1 MKLEASRMHE
11 RKKTMIARIAAV
23 LMIGIAI
30 FWFLGSDIEHIEDTN
45 GPDNYSLTTIT
56 DENIIKRDVGALGL
70 NKKKGLLTGDAIEFT
85 SKKFTGVEEIFYTNY
100 LGKSD
105 FYIDLYNF
113 EVHEGNFKMAI
124 VLNDEIVAELEP
136 DMIVSYEL
144 RDIEGTIA
152 LRIAGESA
160 SFKFGINEFDLDRF
174 EHN

>member
-1 MKLEASRMHE
+1 MDE
-11 RKKTMIARIAAV
+11 KKKMMIARIAAV
-23 LMIGIAI
+23 LLIGIAL

-56 DENIIKRDVGALGL
+56 DENIIKRDVGATGL
-70 NKKKGLLTGDAIEFT
+70 NKKKGLLTGDVIEFT

-100 LGKSD
+100 IGKSD

-124 VLNDEIVAELEP
+124 VLNNEIVAELEP
-136 DMIVSYEL
+136 GLMVNYEL
-144 RDIEGTIA
+144 NDITGTIA

-174 EHN
+174 EHD